1 MAINRKAE
9 QALLN
14 HDDWTLVES
23 THRPALQALS
33 DDDLAAARKR
43 LRTLRDKQR
52 DLGHEKRR
60 VARGKAE
67 PRGGS
72 FPGTYEG
79 PKRRK
84 QVFAHALRRVN
95 DEAGRR
101 SAAASRAAIVES
113 QHRALA
119 KKRKATAA
127 SRPANTP
134 AATSGKANTP
144 NTKRATKVPGT
155 KVGSV
160 SQQTKKAQ
168 AKKDG

>member
-1 MAINRKAE
+1 MAINRKGE
-9 QALLN
+9 KSLLD
-14 HDDWTLVES
+14 HDEWTLVES
-23 THRPALQALS
+23 THLPEVKSLS
-33 DDDLAAARKR
+33 DADLAAAGKR
-43 LRTLRDKQR
+43 LRDLRNKQR

-60 VARGKAE
+60 IARGKAE

-79 PKRRK
+79 PKRKK

-101 SAAASRAAIVES
+101 AAAASRASIVES

-119 KKRKATAA
+119 KKRRAA
-127 SRPANTP
+127 STRPANTRT
-134 AATSGKANTP
+134 AAAGKARITNS
-144 NTKRATKVPGT
+144 KAATKVPGA

-160 SQQTKKAQ
+160 SAQGKKAQ